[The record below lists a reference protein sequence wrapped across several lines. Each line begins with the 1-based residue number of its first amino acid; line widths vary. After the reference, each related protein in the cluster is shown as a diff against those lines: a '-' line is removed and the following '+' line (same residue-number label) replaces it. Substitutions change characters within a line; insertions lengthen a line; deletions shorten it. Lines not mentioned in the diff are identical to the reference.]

1 MGLSPLGESQITLR
15 LAVGQNPA
23 GQKWFFQFMLSAI
36 VTAERKRSDGAD
48 FVGAPGLTLS
58 SWLEAHYFC
67 S

>member
-1 MGLSPLGESQITLR
+1 M
-15 LAVGQNPA
+15 
-23 GQKWFFQFMLSAI
+23 FFQFMLSAT